1 MNLEISDKSALVTGG
16 SAGLG
21 LAIAKALAAEG
32 VRVAIA
38 SRSADKLGRA
48 LAELPRG
55 SAAFQAD
62 LSSPSGAS
70 ALLEEVRRDF
80 GSPDILIANAGGPR
94 AGGYAAVTID
104 DYRAAI
110 EQNLLSM
117 IALCNGVVGEMRAK
131 GFGRIIAIT
140 SLYVKQPSPELI
152 LSNTAR
158 TGLTA
163 YLKTL
168 SAEVAAYGVTVNS
181 LLPGLHRTERLIEL
195 SGEDAQKR
203 AEALVPAKALGDPES
218 FGKVAAFV
226 ASRHAWYMTGQSLV
240 IDGGAVRSLL

>member
-16 SAGLG
+16 SSGLG
-21 LAIAKALAAEG
+21 LATAKALAAEG

-48 LAELPRG
+48 LAELPPG

-62 LSSPSGAS
+62 LSSATAAT
-70 ALLEEVRRDF
+70 ALLDEVRRDF
-80 GSPDILIANAGGPR
+80 GSPDILVANAGGPR
-94 AGGYAAVTID
+94 PGGYAAVTMD

-117 IALCNGVVGEMRAK
+117 IALCNGVVGEMRAR
-131 GFGRIIAIT
+131 GFGRIIAVT

-168 SAEVAAYGVTVNS
+168 SAEVAAFGVTVNS
-181 LLPGLHRTERLIEL
+181 LLPGLHRTERLIAL
-195 SGEDAQKR
+195 SGEDAQSR

>member
-1 MNLEISDKSALVTGG
+1 MDLQISDKSALVTGG
-16 SAGLG
+16 SSGLG
-21 LAIAKALAAEG
+21 LATAKALAAEG

-38 SRSADKLGRA
+38 SRSAEKLGRA
-48 LAELPRG
+48 VAELPPG

-62 LSSPSGAS
+62 LASPEGAT

-80 GSPDILIANAGGPR
+80 GAPDILVANAGGPPP
-94 AGGYAAVTID
+94 GGYAAVTIE

-117 IALCNGVVGEMRAK
+117 VALCNGVVGEMRAT

-168 SAEVAAYGVTVNS
+168 AAEVAAYGVTVNS
-181 LLPGLHRTERLIEL
+181 LLPGLHRTERLVQL
-195 SGEDAQKR
+195 SGEDAQAR

>member
-16 SAGLG
+16 SSGLG
-21 LAIAKALAAEG
+21 LATAKALAAEG

-48 LAELPRG
+48 LAELPPG

-62 LSSPSGAS
+62 LSSATAAA
-70 ALLEEVRRDF
+70 ALVDVVRRDF
-80 GSPDILIANAGGPR
+80 GSPDILVANAGGPR
-94 AGGYAAVTID
+94 PGGYAAVTMD

-117 IALCNGVVGEMRAK
+117 IALCNGVVGEMRAR
-131 GFGRIIAIT
+131 GFGRIIAVT

-168 SAEVAAYGVTVNS
+168 SVEVAAFGVTVNS
-181 LLPGLHRTERLIEL
+181 LLPGLHRTERLIAL
-195 SGEDAQKR
+195 SGDDAQSR